1 MMTGWTSPGL
11 REAADLYA
19 RIRPEY
25 EHDPDVFNPEPPRT
39 RSMKAAIERLPEADK
54 AIIRLYAELESL
66 SKLGRML
73 GVSKDTAWKVVRR
86 IRARVLE
93 LMAEKKR

>member
-1 MMTGWTSPGL
+1 MY
-11 REAADLYA
+11 DL
-19 RIRPEY
+19 IRAEY

-39 RSMKAAIERLPEADK
+39 RRMKAAIERLPDADK

-73 GVSKDTAWKVVRR
+73 GVSKDTAWKEVRR
-86 IRARVLE
+86 IRARVFE
-93 LMAEKKR
+93 LMGGIK

>member
-1 MMTGWTSPGL
+1 MK
-11 REAADLYA
+11 EAADLYA
-19 RIRPEY
+19 QIRPEY

-39 RSMKAAIERLPEADK
+39 RRMKAAIERLPEADK

-73 GVSKDTAWKVVRR
+73 GVSKDTAWKEVRR
-86 IRARVLE
+86 IREKVLE
-93 LMAEKKR
+93 MMNENNKDKK